1 MIRMTKQEF
10 ENKLYNKNFS
20 QEELENLL
28 WLNYQCT
35 DDELD
40 LQGVDEIKDAYLD
53 RWSRPAGYIFTY
65 NNEFFRID
73 YDEGLTEYQENCNF
87 SQPYK
92 VQKTEKQITITEW
105 EEIKDAN

>member
-1 MIRMTKQEF
+1 MIKITKQEF
-10 ENKLYNKNFS
+10 ENKLYNKSFS

-28 WLNYQCT
+28 WLNFQCM

-40 LQGVDEIKDAYLD
+40 LQGVDEIKDTYLN
-53 RWSRPAGYIFTY
+53 RWSRSASYIFTY

-73 YDEGLTEYQENCNF
+73 YDEGLTEYQGDYNF

-92 VQKTEKQITITEW
+92 VQKMEKQITIIEW
-105 EEIKDAN
+105 KEIKDAN

>member
-1 MIRMTKQEF
+1 MIKITKKDF
-10 ENKLYNKNFS
+10 ENKLYNKSFS

-28 WLNYQCT
+28 WLDFQCI

-40 LQGVDEIKDAYLD
+40 LQGIDEIKDNYLN
-53 RWSRPAGYIFTY
+53 RWSRPASFIFIY
-65 NNEFFRID
+65 NNEFFEID
-73 YDEGLTEYQENCNF
+73 YDEGLTELQKNCNF

-92 VQKTEKQITITEW
+92 VQKIEKQITITEW